1 MAQPM
6 NTGLWGKL
14 LWPGVNKWYGDEYND
29 WKTEYTDIFAVES
42 SDRAYEEDVSM
53 STFGLAVQKGEGQP
67 VEYDS
72 TQQGFLD
79 RYTHVTYS
87 LGFVITKELVEDD
100 QYSKAGKLK
109 ASALARSMRQTK
121 EIVAANVLNRAF
133 TAGYTYGD
141 GKVLCAN
148 DHPNVAGGSWSNL
161 LTTAADLSEA
171 SLESAWI
178 QISKY
183 TDDRGLRIAVKP
195 QKLIVPVDDALNAMK
210 IMQTEYEVGT
220 NNNTVNVIKAKYP
233 GGVVVNH
240 YLTTGSGAWFIKT
253 DVPNG
258 MKLFERVK
266 DSFTMDDDFDTDNA
280 KFKARM
286 RFSVGCSDKRGIFG
300 TPGA

>member
-1 MAQPM
+1 M

-14 LWPGVNKWYGDEYND
+14 LWPGVNAWYGDSYND
-29 WKTEYTDIFAVES
+29 FKTEYTDIFDVES
-42 SDRAYEEDVSM
+42 SDRAYEEDVSV
-53 STFGLAVQKGEGQP
+53 SSFGLAVQKGEGQP

-72 TQQGFLD
+72 EQQGFLD

-100 QYSKAGKLK
+100 QYSKAGKRK
-109 ASALARSMRQTK
+109 AQGLARSMRQTK
-121 EIVAANVLNRAF
+121 EVVAANVLNRAF

-141 GKVLCAN
+141 SKVLIAT
-148 DHPNVAGGSWSNL
+148 DHPNVAGGTWSNK

-171 SLESAWI
+171 ALESAWV

-183 TDDRGLRIAVKP
+183 TDDRGLRIQVMPK
-195 QKLIVPVDDALNAMK
+195 KLIVPVDEALNAMK
-210 IMQTEYEVGT
+210 IMGTEYEVGT
-220 NNNTVNVIKAKYP
+220 NNNTINVVRAKFP

-240 YLTTGSGAWFIKT
+240 YLTDTNAWFIKT

-286 RFSVGCSDKRGIFG
+286 RFSVGASDKRGIFG

>member
-1 MAQPM
+1 M

-29 WKTEYTDIFAVES
+29 WKTEYTDIFSVES

-53 STFGLAVQKGEGQP
+53 ASFGLAVQKGEGQP

-72 TQQGFLD
+72 EQQGFLD

-100 QYSKAGKLK
+100 LYSKAGKRK
-109 ASALARSMRQTK
+109 ASSLARSMRQTK

-141 GKVLCAN
+141 GKVLCAS
-148 DHPNVAGGSWSNL
+148 DHPNISGGSWANL
-161 LTTAADLSEA
+161 LTVAADLSES

-195 QKLIVPVDDALNAMK
+195 NKLIVPVDDALNAMK
-210 IMQTEYEVGT
+210 IMGTEYEVGT
-220 NNNTVNVIKAKYP
+220 NNNTINVVKGKYP

-258 MKLFERVK
+258 LKLFERVK
-266 DSFTMDDDFDTDNA
+266 DTFSMDDDFDTDNA

>member
-14 LWPGVNKWYGDEYND
+14 LWPGVKAWYGDSYND
-29 WKTEYTDIFAVES
+29 FKTEYTDIFEVES
-42 SDRAYEEDVSM
+42 SDKAYEEDVSV
-53 STFGLAVQKGEGQP
+53 SSFGLAVQKGEGQP
-67 VEYDS
+67 VEFDS
-72 TQQGFLD
+72 EQQGFLD

-100 QYSKAGKLK
+100 LYSKAGKRK
-109 ASALARSMRQTK
+109 AQGLARSMRQTK
-121 EIVAANVLNRAF
+121 EVVAANVLNRAF

-141 GKVLCAN
+141 GKVLIAS
-148 DHPNVAGGSWSNL
+148 DHPNVAGGTWSNL

-183 TDDRGLRIAVKP
+183 TDDRGLRIQVKP
-195 QKLIVPVDDALNAMK
+195 QKLIVPVDEYLNAMK

-220 NNNTVNVIKAKYP
+220 DTNTVNVIKSRFPA
-233 GGVVVNH
+233 GVAVNH
-240 YLTTGSGAWFIKT
+240 YLTDTNAWFIKT

-258 MKLFERVK
+258 MKLYERVK
-266 DSFTMDDDFDTDNA
+266 DTFSMDDDFDTDNA

-286 RFSVGCSDKRGIFG
+286 RFSVGCSDKKQIFG

>member
-1 MAQPM
+1 MSNPI

-14 LWPGVNKWYGDEYND
+14 LWPGVNKWYGDSYND
-29 WKTEYTDIFAVES
+29 FKTEYTEIFEVEG
-42 SDRAYEEDVSM
+42 SDRSYEEDVSM
-53 STFGLAVQKGEGQP
+53 SGLGLAVLKGEGQP

-79 RYTHVTYS
+79 RYTHATYS
-87 LGFVITKELVEDD
+87 LGFIITKELVEDD
-100 QYSKAGKLK
+100 NYSKIGKMK

-141 GKVLCAN
+141 GKVLVAN
-148 DHPNVAGGSWSNL
+148 DHPNVAGGTWSNL
-161 LTTAADLSEA
+161 LSTAADLSEA
-171 SLESAWI
+171 ALEAAWI

-183 TDDRGLRIAVKP
+183 TDDRGLRIQVKP
-195 QKLIVPVDDALNAMK
+195 GKLIVPVDEYLNAMK
-210 IMQTEYEVGT
+210 IMGTEYEVGT
-220 NNNTVNVIKAKYP
+220 NTNTINVIKSKFP

-240 YLTTGSGAWFIKT
+240 YLTDTNAWFIKT

-258 MKLFERVK
+258 LKLFDRVK
-266 DSFTMDDDFDTDNA
+266 DTFSMDDDFETDNA
-280 KFKARM
+280 KFKART